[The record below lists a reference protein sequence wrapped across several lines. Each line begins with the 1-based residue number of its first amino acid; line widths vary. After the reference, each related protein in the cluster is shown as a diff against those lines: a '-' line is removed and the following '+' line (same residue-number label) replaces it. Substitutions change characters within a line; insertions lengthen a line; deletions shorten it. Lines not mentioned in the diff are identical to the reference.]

1 MGKIEVG
8 EVTLI
13 EPKIVL
19 EVNAEGKPN
28 WEFAPSVAEAKPAA
42 AKPSSPR
49 PLSLGRLDRGWVVA
63 SETAA
68 LDIVGAGLERTREDR
83 GHKLGFDGVHDVR
96 RTVLEGD
103 SGVILTAGARS
114 SRPRMSGAISASTR
128 YALAASRAMPRGMAQ
143 MAFLRF
149 WRTRSCM
156 EYSVPVTSDG

>member
-1 MGKIEVG
+1 MES
-8 EVTLI
+8 TLMARTPI
-13 EPKIVL
+13 SAYSTFLSTVL
-19 EVNAEGKPN
+19 LQGMAL
-28 WEFAPSVAEAKPAA
+28 AM
-42 AKPSSPR
+42 
-49 PLSLGRLDRGWVVA
+49 
-63 SETAA
+63 TAA
-68 LDIVGAGLERTREDR
+68 TITSGKASAVMAS
-83 GHKLGFDGVHDVR
+83 
-96 RTVLEGD
+96 GD